1 MQTPQW
7 ERRVL
12 IAASL
17 ALTLFVFW
25 KILAHQKSTHDVA
38 ERQKSLIETREVLQL
53 RTWQAVFN
61 FCYYKK
67 GETTSENCFEDQLQG
82 VQNIDLP
89 LQKFENPLLN
99 FEVYGKKES
108 RQANSV
114 HLTYVFSE
122 AEKVIL
128 QNSNEWMLLIPRNSQ
143 RATFLGDNM
152 AGVSQYGHVT
162 DSIFG
167 LTLNQLSNSGKIDL
181 IINYKP
187 FPRFGPVELPVVLAK
202 PNSSREYLSLFE
214 KQVGA
219 AALSKQFLVGVP
231 LVMSAVASVLDHS
244 PTMLLL
250 ALFGACRAVFTYFGF
265 LGESSVLELWQNL
278 LSYASLGASLAMLL
292 MFVEKLL
299 GYSFK
304 RIRMW
309 HRVVFTF
316 LCAGVCMSGH
326 YIDHNFQIT
335 SSLWV
340 DSLGSTLS
348 LMLVAWSVWPAAQDK
363 ILKMFRIRKS
373 QTAKE
378 KSERSDG
385 LALSRTLVFIQYLI
399 TAAAFAIYG
408 SVNISELAGQMS
420 GSRTFTDPLDWRH
433 MMLMP
438 ALLTAGLL
446 EVGSI
451 ARRMLSFGHEMA
463 EKALIEKEL
472 QVGRDVQARML
483 PDKRFR
489 GDFWQ
494 WRAVYHPAE
503 ALAGDWFD
511 IREVEFSDGRK
522 LLAVC
527 LADVTGHGVGSSLST
542 SVICSHWSLW
552 CARLGQIEFPADKTE
567 REKILCTAPIKIH
580 DGLSALRRNE
590 NCTAMIA
597 LIDPYAKEVSITSA
611 GHPGALIIGPR
622 GLRYVTTAGERLGG
636 ELMGEAK
643 WNPRTEPIADDEL
656 LAIYSDG
663 IVPVGVTV
671 LSWAGQLKKKIVAG
685 NAGPAELL
693 LMRTLHD
700 NKRAF
705 MNDPANED
713 DMTLIMLRRG
723 GSAAATL

>member
-7 ERRVL
+7 EKRVL

-17 ALTLFVFW
+17 TLTLFVFW
-25 KILAHQKSTHDVA
+25 KILAHQKSTHDVSD
-38 ERQKSLIETREVLQL
+38 RQKSLIESQEVLPL
-53 RTWQAVFN
+53 RSWQALFN

-67 GETTSENCFEDQLQG
+67 GETTSSDCFEDQLQG
-82 VQNIDLP
+82 VQKIELP
-89 LQKFENPLLN
+89 LQNFENPLLN
-99 FEVYGKKES
+99 FEVFGKKEAK
-108 RQANSV
+108 QANTV
-114 HLTYVFSE
+114 HLTYVFNE
-122 AEKVIL
+122 AEKSL
-128 QNSNEWMLLIPRNSQ
+128 LKTSNEWMLLIPRNSQ
-143 RATFLGDNM
+143 RATFLGENM
-152 AGVSQYGHVT
+152 AGISQYGHVT
-162 DSIFG
+162 DSTFG
-167 LTLNQLSNSGKIDL
+167 LSLNQLSTSGKIDL

-187 FPRFGPVELPVVLAK
+187 FPRFGPLELPVVLAK

-231 LVMSAVASVLDHS
+231 LVMSAIASVLDHS

-265 LGESSVLELWQNL
+265 LGESSALTLWQNL
-278 LSYASLGASLAMLL
+278 LSYASLGASLAMLV

-299 GYSFK
+299 GLSFR
-304 RIRMW
+304 RIRIW
-309 HRVVFTF
+309 QRVVFTF
-316 LCAGVCMSGH
+316 LCAILCMGGH
-326 YIDHNFQIT
+326 YLDPKFQIT

-340 DSLGSTLS
+340 DSLGSALS
-348 LMLVAWSVWPAAQDK
+348 LLLVAWSVWPVAQEK
-363 ILKMFRIRKS
+363 ILRVFK
-373 QTAKE
+373 TKE
-378 KSERSDG
+378 AQVSNEKNDRSEG
-385 LALSRTLVFIQYLI
+385 LALSQTLVVVQYLI
-399 TAAAFAIYG
+399 TVAAFTIYG
-408 SVNISELAGQMS
+408 SVNVSELTGQIS

-483 PDKRFR
+483 PDKRFKS
-489 GDFWQ
+489 DFWQ
-494 WRAVYHPAE
+494 WRAIYHPAE

-552 CARLGQIEFPADKTE
+552 CARLGQMNFPADKGE

-611 GHPGALIIGPR
+611 GHPGALIIGSR

-643 WNPRTEPIADDEL
+643 WIPRTEAIADDEL

-671 LSWAGQLKKKIVAG
+671 LSWAGQLKKKIMAG
-685 NAGPAELL
+685 SAGPAELL

-713 DMTLIMLRRG
+713 DMTLIMLRRVG
-723 GSAAATL
+723 PAAATF